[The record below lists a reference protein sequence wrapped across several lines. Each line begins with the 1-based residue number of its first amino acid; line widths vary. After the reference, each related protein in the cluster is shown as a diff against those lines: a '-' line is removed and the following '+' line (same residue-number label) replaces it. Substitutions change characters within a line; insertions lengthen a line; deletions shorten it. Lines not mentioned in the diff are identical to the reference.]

1 MFSITVINVLLM
13 VLFICSNV
21 NQGDINF
28 SDLVYIKPYC
38 RIGPYL
44 VGMGLGYLL
53 HLQKGSTRK
62 PHWVR
67 RVNLYIYSPVVDTDL
82 QIRGGGGEGV
92 SRSSRPWDP
101 EMWSKNKEEGVG
113 AFPSSRFA
121 SALYCTECIS
131 PFVTTK
137 HQQCRLVWVSV
148 FECLF
153 EMLENFH

>member
-82 QIRGGGGEGV
+82 QIRGGGGRGCLGH
-92 SRSSRPWDP
+92 PDP
-101 EMWSKNKEEGVG
+101 ETLRCGRKIRRRGWGRSPPLDSPVLYTVQNAYHLSLRLNINSVG
-113 AFPSSRFA
+113 
-121 SALYCTECIS
+121 
-131 PFVTTK
+131 
-137 HQQCRLVWVSV
+137 
-148 FECLF
+148 
-153 EMLENFH
+153 